1 MVLIKRNLKKL
12 RKSLIKVPPNLW
24 SLWTEWVKVTVRD
37 RMKLFRVYLCQ
48 GEKQRPSG
56 IW

>member
-1 MVLIKRNLKKL
+1 VVLIKRNLKKL